1 MRQETGIRHRGA
13 QSEESGVRGQGG
25 GRHSLM
31 EDPLAPTVTLDLNLP
46 ARIPE
51 SYVPEAALR
60 LQLYRRL
67 AGLTALDAVDE
78 LAQEFADRF
87 GPVPEEV
94 GNLLLRGAGQSA
106 GGQRGRGSH
115 RHRGRPTADQERGAG
130 NDWIA
135 PHFRTG

>member
-1 MRQETGIRHRGA
+1 
-13 QSEESGVRGQGG
+13 
-25 GRHSLM
+25 M
-31 EDPLAPTVTLDLNLP
+31 EDPLAPSVTLDLNLP

-51 SYVPEAALR
+51 AYVPEATLR

-94 GNLLLRGAGQSA
+94 GNLLYVVRVKVLAINAGVDAIGTEEGQLLIKSA
-106 GGQRGRGSH
+106 GLEAMIVW
-115 RHRGRPTADQERGAG
+115 P
-130 NDWIA
+130 
-135 PHFRTG
+135 FRNG